1 MVLHINPY
9 FHYFSSL
16 TEILKFVATIVKQ
29 GDMRVIIIPKKLHP
43 KISKRDGDQVK
54 ITIEEI

>member
-1 MVLHINPY
+1 
-9 FHYFSSL
+9 L

-43 KISKRDGDQVK
+43 KISKHEGDQVK
-54 ITIEEI
+54 ITIEDI

>member
-9 FHYFSSL
+9 FDYFSSL

-29 GDMRVIIIPKKLHP
+29 GDMRVLIIPKKLHP
-43 KISKRDGDQVK
+43 KISKYEGDQVK
-54 ITIEEI
+54 VTIEDI